1 MAFPTP
7 YQGDFK
13 KECVSPTLQRM
24 AIAIALA
31 EITARDSGVSK
42 SRTFIRNL
50 NKFLRDA
57 LSKP

>member
-1 MAFPTP
+1 MLQYSGTDASQIEP
-7 YQGDFK
+7 
-13 KECVSPTLQRM
+13 LQRM

-31 EITARDSGVSK
+31 EIAARDSGVSK